1 MNAGLGKPMLARREG
16 RRRGIYFIPSA
27 FTVGNIFC
35 GYYAI
40 ISSMQ
45 GFLELAAVLI
55 GFAILLDT
63 LDGRI
68 ARMANATSEFG
79 REFDS
84 LADVISFGVAP
95 GVLAYTWGLKLWPR
109 VGWLACFLFLI
120 CGTMRLARFN
130 IQQKAVDKRFFVGL
144 PIPAAAAA
152 IASLVFM
159 LPEPLADRHETILPL
174 LLVVGL
180 ALLMVSTLRY
190 YAFKDVD
197 FRNRQPYVAI
207 LLVALFFIVIS
218 SHPQVVLLAMSSVY
232 VLSGL
237 TLKLYSYARRRPS
250 PSPPPS
256 PEPLA
261 SGPTELDP

>member
-1 MNAGLGKPMLARREG
+1 MNVGRLKTAVARRDG
-16 RRRGIYFIPSA
+16 RRRGVYFIPSA

-45 GFLELAAVLI
+45 GWLELASVLI

-63 LDGRI
+63 LDGRV

-109 VGWLACFLFLI
+109 VGWLACFLFVI
-120 CGTMRLARFN
+120 CGAMRLARFN
-130 IQQKAVDKRFFVGL
+130 IQQKAADKRFFVGL
-144 PIPAAAAA
+144 PIPAAAAV

-159 LPEPLADRHETILPL
+159 FPEPLAERHQTILPL
-174 LLVVGL
+174 ALMVVL

-190 YAFKDVD
+190 YAFKDINLRD
-197 FRNRQPYVAI
+197 RQPYIAI

-218 SHPQVVLLAMSSVY
+218 SHPQVVLLGMSSVY
-232 VLSGL
+232 ALSGP
-237 TLKLYSYARRRPS
+237 TLKLYSYVRRRPA
-250 PSPPPS
+250 PALPPS
-256 PEPLA
+256 TEVVA
-261 SGPTELDP
+261 SGPKELDP